1 MAVALPATAAAEP
14 PSNDD
19 FANAIV
25 LTGLPVS
32 TTGTN
37 VEATSELN
45 EPVHAFVGGGASVWY
60 TWTAPSSGTVTIDLC
75 DDSVDSFDTVRL
87 QR

>member
-1 MAVALPATAAAEP
+1 MSARARAALIALCAVCATAVALPATAAAAP

-37 VEATSELN
+37 VEATEEPDEL
-45 EPVHAFVGGGASVWY
+45 
-60 TWTAPSSGTVTIDLC
+60 
-75 DDSVDSFDTVRL
+75 
-87 QR
+87 

>member
-1 MAVALPATAAAEP
+1 MAVALPATAAAAP

-25 LTGLPVS
+25 LAGLPVS

-37 VEATSELN
+37 VEATEEPDELQ
-45 EPVHAFVGGGASVWY
+45 PRGPGGASVWY
-60 TWTAPSSGTVTIDLC
+60 EWTATGTGT
-75 DDSVDSFDTVRL
+75 
-87 QR
+87 